1 MVCARANQFAM
12 AANAPTNLRAAFST
26 ACPANSTF
34 CHLDTKI
41 IAYSHMF
48 IPVIECTA
56 DQ

>member
-41 IAYSHMF
+41 IAYSHTF
-48 IPVIECTA
+48 VLVIECTA

>member
-12 AANAPTNLRAAFST
+12 AANAPTNLRAAFPT

-56 DQ
+56 DR

>member
-12 AANAPTNLRAAFST
+12 AANAPTNLQAASPT

-41 IAYSHMF
+41 IAYSHTF
-48 IPVIECTA
+48 VLVIECTA